1 MDRVKP
7 QLVARAILFDI
18 DGTLF
23 DSRDA
28 FYFMIRDIFKETGW
42 PLPNRD
48 DIVRL
53 IGRTNDYIANE
64 LIPPEMKDPEYVRR
78 WMSRAEQL
86 WIDQYLP
93 RYVKLYPGAKQALTE
108 LRRRGFKLAVV
119 TNGSAKE
126 IPLYLKQGQVDR
138 LVDLVVTADDVPT
151 PKPDPEPIVYACDRL
166 GIEKPDCLYVGD
178 TWMDAESAS
187 QAGVRCVLVT
197 WGVGEI
203 KELENYPHAAVVGS
217 FEELLDLVEPRDVSL
232 RES

>member
-1 MDRVKP
+1 MNHATSKIP
-7 QLVARAILFDI
+7 AKAILFDI

-23 DSRDA
+23 DSKDA
-28 FYFMIRDIFKETGW
+28 FYFMIRDVFEETGW
-42 PLPNRD
+42 PLPKRD
-48 DIVRL
+48 DVVKL

-64 LIPPEMKDPEYVRR
+64 LIPPEMKHPEFVKR
-78 WMSRAEQL
+78 WMSRVERL

-93 RYVKLYPGAKQALTE
+93 AYVKLYPGARQGLTE

-126 IPLYLKQGQVDR
+126 IPLYLRQGQVDH
-138 LVDLVVTADDVPT
+138 LIDLVVTADDVPT
-151 PKPDPEPIVYACDRL
+151 PKPSPESIVYACGRL
-166 GIEKPDCLYVGD
+166 GIGKPDCLYVGD

-187 QAGVRCVLVT
+187 RAGVRCVLTT

-203 KELENYPHAAVVGS
+203 EELRNYPHVAIVRS
-217 FEELLDLVEPRDVSL
+217 FEELLDLVELRDVNT